1 MRAEPIEARGNDP
14 SGARA
19 EPAGS
24 PDVARFLERFERF
37 GATPS
42 VETYLALF
50 HPDARLFDEGMERPI
65 GVSEIG
71 AHIAGVLALVKGFRM
86 RPERWRARGA
96 RVFMEAHNAGE
107 IAGTPVSW
115 RAVYRIELE
124 GSLVRDGRRY
134 FDRAPLLARI
144 DPGVPSLAP
153 WLAPRGGDAP
163 ALDGA
168 VAGSEQSPRELVER
182 CARAWRDGRPEALQD
197 LFREDGSL
205 LAPGLARPL
214 GGSEIAGHYRRL
226 SALLDGAGLS
236 LRSWAGDDSLL
247 FVEWQGAV
255 PTPDGPYALGLVD
268 RFDLVAGRVL
278 AARSYF
284 ESAALARAL
293 GPASAR
299 V

>member
-1 MRAEPIEARGNDP
+1 
-14 SGARA
+14 
-19 EPAGS
+19 
-24 PDVARFLERFERF
+24 
-37 GATPS
+37 
-42 VETYLALF
+42 
-50 HPDARLFDEGMERPI
+50 MERPI

-71 AHIAGVLALVKGFRM
+71 SHIAGVLALVKGFRM
-86 RPERWRARGA
+86 RPERWRAREG
-96 RVFMEAHNAGE
+96 RVFVEAHNAGE

-144 DPGVPSLAP
+144 DPSVPSLAP
-153 WLAPRGGDAP
+153 WLASGADDPLPP
-163 ALDGA
+163 AGA
-168 VAGSEQSPRELVER
+168 VAGCADAPEDLVER
-182 CARAWRDGRPEALQD
+182 CARAWREGRPETLQE

-205 LAPGLARPL
+205 CAPGLARPL
-214 GGSEIAGHYRRL
+214 GASGIGGYYRRL
-226 SALLDGAGLS
+226 SALLGGEGLA
-236 LRSWAGDDSLL
+236 LRSWAGDGALL

-255 PTPDGPYALGLVD
+255 PTRDGAYALGLVD

-293 GPASAR
+293 LAR
-299 V
+299 RAPS